1 MTEPT
6 KLLMIF
12 VNESDTWHDAP
23 LYRAVVDRLRQLG
36 IAGATAHTG
45 ILGFG
50 YHRRVHHKGL
60 FGIADDRPVTIT
72 VVDDENRLREVLPE
86 LQAMVNE
93 GLILLMDAT
102 VFSPRAP
109 RE

>member
-1 MTEPT
+1 MTKPA

-12 VNESDTWHDAP
+12 VKESDTWHEAP
-23 LYRAVVDRLRQLG
+23 LYRAVVDRLRQLD

-72 VVDDENRLREVLPE
+72 VVDEEARLRAVIPE
-86 LQAMVNE
+86 LQAMINE
-93 GLILLMDAT
+93 GLLLLMDAE
-102 VFSPRAP
+102 VFPPRAP
-109 RE
+109 QE